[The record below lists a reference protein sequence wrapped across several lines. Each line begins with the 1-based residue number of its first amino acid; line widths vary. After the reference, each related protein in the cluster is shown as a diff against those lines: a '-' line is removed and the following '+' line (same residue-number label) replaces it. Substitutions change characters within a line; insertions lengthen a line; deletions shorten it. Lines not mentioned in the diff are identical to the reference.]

1 MYRCITVSYFLCAL
15 GSTKHWYGLLT
26 PISRYLCKTS
36 ILLASERGKQDL
48 TRTLPLAPKILCLVR
63 ASQTRSHDS
72 QVLLADILDNLPA
85 RRIADAL
92 SHIILLTNTF
102 NILYRSDCGRLCAIF
117 TELEF
122 ALYLI
127 LSHFI
132 TLYHT
137 LSHFT
142 VLSGAECRSFLYVR
156 RTAVLL

>member
-1 MYRCITVSYFLCAL
+1 M
-15 GSTKHWYGLLT
+15 
-26 PISRYLCKTS
+26 
-36 ILLASERGKQDL
+36 
-48 TRTLPLAPKILCLVR
+48 TRTLLLALKILCSVR

-102 NILYRSDCGRLCAIF
+102 NILYRSDCGLLCDIF
-117 TELEF
+117 TELKF

-132 TLYHT
+132 TRYHT
-137 LSHFT
+137 LPFYQVLSAAHFFMLDELQFYCESLAAGSITKDNVITVYQKAKVHLFVFCVCVCVSLT
-142 VLSGAECRSFLYVR
+142 VLFVC
-156 RTAVLL
+156 